1 MELFN
6 TISIVR
12 RLEFDTN
19 SEPLKVC
26 QHDTIVKYRF
36 YYSDIMPSSKNK
48 MQMKKWMW
56 TDVDVWKKWKFK
68 QKY

>member
-26 QHDTIVKYRF
+26 QHDTIVKYRILLF
-36 YYSDIMPSSKNK
+36 RHNAVI
-48 MQMKKWMW
+48 
-56 TDVDVWKKWKFK
+56 
-68 QKY
+68 QK